1 MNSNNKARQK
11 TGRKPLTL
19 RERIDIE
26 NKYQYGMGIN
36 KIARELNRNKSTISR
51 ELSGKAREGI
61 NKYRADIAHRKA
73 CARIEKRGSTPIL
86 DTNRGLYKYVTR
98 KLKLGWSPEQVSGR
112 LRKDFKENK
121 AMRISHEAI
130 YQYVYSENRISS
142 TGKMRKGCID
152 LRPLLPRGRKRRAA
166 KGFRRA
172 QKLDRRAQVPSIDT
186 RPDIVESRARV
197 GDWEDDFLV
206 SRSSKVCIKSTNER
220 KTGVVFFGKT
230 LDGTAKSGDAVLVE
244 KLSKIPSEYVKTLT
258 RDNGSENKN
267 WRFVQAELDL
277 DVYFAHPY
285 HSWERGSNENT
296 NGLLRRYFPK
306 GTDWGKITNEE
317 IARAEY
323 LINTRPRKRLGW
335 LTPAEVFYQETG
347 VALFV

>member
-1 MNSNNKARQK
+1 MNSNNKVKQK
-11 TGRKPLTL
+11 KSYKPLTL

-36 KIARELNRNKSTISR
+36 NIARELGRNKSTISR
-51 ELSGKAREGI
+51 ELSGKARTGR

-73 CARIEKRGSTPIL
+73 CDRIDKRGSTPIL
-86 DTNRGLYKYVTR
+86 DMNKQLYKYVVE
-98 KLKLGWSPEQVSGR
+98 KLRLGWSPEQISGR
-112 LRKDFKENK
+112 LPVDNK
-121 AMRISHEAI
+121 GDKTMRISHEAI
-130 YQYVYSENRISS
+130 YQYVYSKNRISS
-142 TGKMRKGCID
+142 TGKMRKGCVD
-152 LRPLLPRGRKRRAA
+152 LRLLLARRRKRRVA
-166 KGFRRA
+166 KGFRKA
-172 QKLDRRAQVPSIDT
+172 QKADRRAQVPSIDT
-186 RPDIVESRARV
+186 RPAIVESRARV

-206 SRSSKVCIKSTNER
+206 SKSSRVCIKSTNER
-220 KTGVVFFGKT
+220 KTGIVFFGKT
-230 LDGTAKSGDAVLVE
+230 FDGTAQSGDAVLIE

-258 RDNGSENKN
+258 RDNGSENKG
-267 WRFVQAELDL
+267 WRFIQDELYL

-285 HSWERGSNENT
+285 HSWERGSNENC

-306 GTDWGKITNEE
+306 GTDWAKITDEE